1 VIEESSWFS
10 FSISTF
16 TCFFLHLQKKSAFSH
31 PESHLR
37 ALPCGVKSS
46 GCQRDNSEH
55 HIYGEPANCS
65 NGEWE
70 SNLFAP
76 QMVPNCLL
84 PIKWK
89 ETPVE
94 SLAEK
99 SQERVLKLNHCVI
112 FPKGCKGLHDVS
124 ERNAYS
130 HLE

>member
-1 VIEESSWFS
+1 MIEESSWFS
-10 FSISTF
+10 FSISSF

-31 PESHLR
+31 PESHLH
-37 ALPCGVKSS
+37 AVPCGVKSS

-55 HIYGEPANCS
+55 HIYVEPANCS
-65 NGEWE
+65 NSEWE

-89 ETPVE
+89 KTSVE

-99 SQERVLKLNHCVI
+99 SRGVLKLNHCVI
-112 FPKGCKGLHDVS
+112 FPKGCKSLYDVS
-124 ERNAYS
+124 K
-130 HLE
+130 